1 MRNTGD
7 LRLVSGLN
15 CGGIYCFLLLSEW
28 KEVTPSLL
36 NSQIIHWFATV
47 NIYSD
52 RSCKLTKT
60 RGELIRIDPYFRLH
74 PSGWGDVFPRL
85 TIAYDT
91 PTRGGPPCRYIHR
104 DRIPAV
110 LRLLEQIVRY
120 HPLFS
125 LVIPPQFSTGH
136 EENTPVYPAA
146 PAPYVWTKQ
155 SKIWWRCWSM
165 LRNQASAV
173 FW

>member
-36 NSQIIHWFATV
+36 NSQITYWFATV

-74 PSGWGDVFPRL
+74 PSGWWDVLPCLAVTIWYPHKGGTAVAISWLAGVKSCSNWFNQIGRIAPKVEARCVNQILSGRL
-85 TIAYDT
+85 ISRA
-91 PTRGGPPCRYIHR
+91 
-104 DRIPAV
+104 
-110 LRLLEQIVRY
+110 
-120 HPLFS
+120 
-125 LVIPPQFSTGH
+125 TG
-136 EENTPVYPAA
+136 Y
-146 PAPYVWTKQ
+146 
-155 SKIWWRCWSM
+155 
-165 LRNQASAV
+165 SAI
-173 FW
+173 

>member
-36 NSQIIHWFATV
+36 NSQITHGSATV

-74 PSGWGDVFPRL
+74 PSGWGDVLPYL
-85 TIAYDT
+85 AIAY
-91 PTRGGPPCRYIHR
+91 
-104 DRIPAV
+104 
-110 LRLLEQIVRY
+110 
-120 HPLFS
+120 
-125 LVIPPQFSTGH
+125 PPQGGDRRGRTS
-136 EENTPVYPAA
+136 ENVG
-146 PAPYVWTKQ
+146 
-155 SKIWWRCWSM
+155 S
-165 LRNQASAV
+165 
-173 FW
+173 